1 MTYEDFLT
9 SCRDAALPET
19 ASELLRSLYED
30 RRGDWDT
37 AHAIAQQIPGR
48 DGSRVHAYLHRKEGD
63 LGNANY
69 WYSRAGESA
78 PGSSLDEEWDEL
90 AHRYT
95 D

>member
-1 MTYEDFLT
+1 MSYSEFARACQNGT
-9 SCRDAALPET
+9 LPE
-19 ASELLRSLYED
+19 SVSDLLRSLYED